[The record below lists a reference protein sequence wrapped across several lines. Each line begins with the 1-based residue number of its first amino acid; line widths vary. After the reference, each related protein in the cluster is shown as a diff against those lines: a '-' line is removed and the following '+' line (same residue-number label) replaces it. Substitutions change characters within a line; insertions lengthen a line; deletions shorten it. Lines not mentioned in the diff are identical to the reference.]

1 MGKIT
6 FWRLLLLKRGPKA
19 LKSYAGSRQGGAGCL
34 KLLVLKYFS
43 DHIMLLVQFVITSS
57 SLHTVCAPL
66 LLSMA
71 DNVSHQWEAGTA
83 TDQPMRE
90 RHVPRSRCNDRL
102 RHCAEPITVITENN
116 VLSM

>member
-1 MGKIT
+1 
-6 FWRLLLLKRGPKA
+6 
-19 LKSYAGSRQGGAGCL
+19 
-34 KLLVLKYFS
+34 
-43 DHIMLLVQFVITSS
+43 MLLVQFVITSS
-57 SLHTVCAPL
+57 FLHTVCAPL
-66 LLSMA
+66 LLSMVEIDAQLA